1 MMCVG
6 ERLGRSVAL
15 IVVIGAKLEW
25 LHAAINWTLIE
36 FEHTGEGKN
45 SLK

>member
-25 LHAAINWTLIE
+25 LQAAINWTLVVMVRVD
-36 FEHTGEGKN
+36 
-45 SLK
+45 LDWRY